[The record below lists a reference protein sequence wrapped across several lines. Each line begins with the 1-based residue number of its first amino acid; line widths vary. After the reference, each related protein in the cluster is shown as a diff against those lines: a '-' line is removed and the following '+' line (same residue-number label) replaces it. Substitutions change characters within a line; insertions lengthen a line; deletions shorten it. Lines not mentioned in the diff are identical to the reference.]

1 MSQQRDETTV
11 VSSTLVSEGSTVL
24 DAGNRIRT
32 EAIQANVGENL
43 IIRGVNGVE
52 LLDAQEVYNET
63 IKQERIHIRMIQSQ
77 AQ

>member
-63 IKQERIHIRMIQSQ
+63 IKQKRIHIRMIQSQ